1 MAERKLSKRS
11 QRRLRQIVAQRLAV
25 QPPKKPCLQQHSC
38 SELTELSTDRDDSQD
53 VPVLQKPTSSAGL
66 AGPPPSPGPLS
77 SPPSSPGPSCSPRLS
92 PGPSTK
98 GAQQHSDDEDHSDVR
113 ISSDEDAV
121 SSEMSL
127 SDSDESEQISYSLS
141 DIDSEDPFQSTSI
154 QGASGSGV
162 PLYPDSCI
170 TEDGFNT
177 VFLSLVQRHNL
188 TYASQS
194 DILKLFSILL
204 PSPSKV
210 PSSHVLISKFVNFK
224 EDTIVQHFC
233 GSCAQPIESG
243 TTCDQQHCIRAQLP
257 HAVFVRIPLHM
268 QLKERFEG
276 ECA

>member
-1 MAERKLSKRS
+1 M
-11 QRRLRQIVAQRLAV
+11 
-25 QPPKKPCLQQHSC
+25 C
-38 SELTELSTDRDDSQD
+38 EL
-53 VPVLQKPTSSAGL
+53 
-66 AGPPPSPGPLS
+66 
-77 SPPSSPGPSCSPRLS
+77 
-92 PGPSTK
+92 
-98 GAQQHSDDEDHSDVR
+98 
-113 ISSDEDAV
+113 SSDEDAV

-194 DILKLFSILL
+194 DVLKLFSILL

-210 PSSHVLISKFVNFK
+210 PSSHVLISKFVNFE

-233 GSCAQPIESG
+233 GSCAQLLSLAPHVTSSTVFELNCHMLCLFVFLY
-243 TTCDQQHCIRAQLP
+243 TCN
-257 HAVFVRIPLHM
+257 
-268 QLKERFEG
+268 
-276 ECA
+276 